1 MIKTI
6 ALFETD
12 IQAYAQLS
20 SRRIGTVCIYPG
32 VSPLMATAEGSLP
45 E

>member
-12 IQAYAQLS
+12 IQAYAQLG
-20 SRRIGTVCIYPG
+20 SRRIGAVCIYTRSQSVDG
-32 VSPLMATAEGSLP
+32 NS
-45 E
+45 